1 MSMKKKGLTDSEL
14 LIMKVIWDESRDD
27 MTLPEIVA
35 LVNERFGKDWKPQTV
50 STFLAKLVKKNFLE
64 MYRQGRLFCYKVL
77 IPVNK
82 YKAIQ
87 FREFVTFWNCG
98 DINLFVEDLA
108 NNHVLTKDQEK
119 QFKAKVDVM
128 F

>member
-35 LVNERFGKDWKPQTV
+35 LVNERFEKDWKPQTV
-50 STFLAKLVKKNFLE
+50 STFLAKLVNKNFLE

-77 IPVNK
+77 IPLNK

-87 FREFVTFWNCG
+87 FRDFLNFWNCG
-98 DINLFVEDLA
+98 DINMFVEDLA
-108 NNHVLTKDQEK
+108 NNHVLTKEQEK
-119 QFKAKVDVM
+119 QFKDKVDLL